1 MTSFC
6 RITYPWFTLAPG
18 ISLQGTGCLLL
29 KGTRKE
35 RGLLAWGQ
43 NSKAS
48 KSLGADAETPDE
60 FRCYDL
66 PFGMNFIRKWNWT
79 TAIPICPTFRPC
91 MRAKNDRNDD
101 GPDDLENGNVTSYS
115 NNAVA
120 DQLRQ
125 RKSEIVDNNA
135 TKF

>member
-1 MTSFC
+1 
-6 RITYPWFTLAPG
+6 
-18 ISLQGTGCLLL
+18 
-29 KGTRKE
+29 
-35 RGLLAWGQ
+35 
-43 NSKAS
+43 
-48 KSLGADAETPDE
+48 
-60 FRCYDL
+60 
-66 PFGMNFIRKWNWT
+66 
-79 TAIPICPTFRPC
+79 

>member
-1 MTSFC
+1 M
-6 RITYPWFTLAPG
+6 
-18 ISLQGTGCLLL
+18 

-35 RGLLAWGQ
+35 RGLLVWGQ

-48 KSLGADAETPDE
+48 KSSSADAEALDE

-79 TAIPICPTFRPC
+79 TIIPICPTFRPC
-91 MRAKNDRNDD
+91 LRAKNDRNDD
-101 GPDDLENGNVTSYS
+101 DPGDVENGNVTSYS
-115 NNAVA
+115 NNAGA
-120 DQLRQ
+120 DKLRQ
-125 RKSEIVDNNA
+125 RKSESGDREA